1 MNSPVRLG
9 FSPTTATLTGFFQSE
24 ILRLYFPML
33 EPWVA
38 QSKTLVF
45 RMLTDL
51 VDYGHKIEEKV

>member
-1 MNSPVRLG
+1 MPRFKKKKAQAKEHTKAPEKVQLRDE
-9 FSPTTATLTGFFQSE
+9 E
-24 ILRLYFPML
+24 IASLS
-33 EPWVA
+33 VA